1 MTTLAQA
8 VMNKMIL
15 ATSGLP
21 GVLVKGE
28 EQSKE
33 VMGAAFV
40 IKPTW
45 QEVITSLPCV
55 LMMKITLHI

>member
-40 IKPTW
+40 IKPW

>member
-1 MTTLAQA
+1 MTLAEA

-15 ATSGLP
+15 APSGLP

-33 VMGAAFV
+33 VMGAAFA

-45 QEVITSLPCV
+45 QKVITSLP
-55 LMMKITLHI
+55 

>member
-1 MTTLAQA
+1 
-8 VMNKMIL
+8 MNKMIL